1 MWRTKRLNLFEGID
15 SSFDEHISR
24 ALLTSS
30 RSFVSENRNDLMEL
44 LGGGT
49 LVEYSDQAQKAVMQF
64 EARPEF
70 CHSDGK
76 VVQGGFV
83 TAWMDAAMAHALRHA
98 SHGEY
103 SAVTLELKV
112 TFVSPT
118 GPGRVIA
125 KGWVVSMGR
134 TVAFLEGQLFD
145 GSGKLL
151 ATSSSTAKLARVNP

>member
-24 ALLTSS
+24 ALVTNS

-64 EARPEF
+64 DARPEF

-98 SHGEY
+98 RHGEY
-103 SAVTLELKV
+103 SAGTLELKV
-112 TFVSPT
+112 TFVSPA

-125 KGWVVSMGR
+125 KGWVVAMGR

>member
-15 SSFDEHISR
+15 SSFDEHVSR
-24 ALLTSS
+24 ALVTNS
-30 RSFVSENRNDLMEL
+30 RSFVLENRNDLMEL

-64 EARPEF
+64 DARREF

-103 SAVTLELKV
+103 SAVTLELKLPL
-112 TFVSPT
+112 FRRR
-118 GPGRVIA
+118 GRGV
-125 KGWVVSMGR
+125 
-134 TVAFLEGQLFD
+134 
-145 GSGKLL
+145 
-151 ATSSSTAKLARVNP
+151 